1 MTQIATEKTN
11 VVGIRFQKLGK
22 LYHFKVKENGEV
34 DAGDHV
40 IVDTKRGQQ
49 LGQVIA
55 YVPSEE
61 AHRQK
66 GMRFV
71 QRKATPRDLVMK
83 QVWETKELDALI
95 SCRETASQQNI
106 KDAKFI
112 KAEYSFDG
120 SWITFHYTTENKN
133 LNINPLKQALTKKM
147 RTRVEMRLIGP
158 RDVAKIMGGFGACG
172 APRCCSTFLTEFSPI
187 SIRMAKEQGVSL
199 SPQEITGMCG
209 RLRCCLVYE
218 YEQYVEAK
226 KTLPKVGKVIG
237 TPYGEGKVRDVRVL
251 RDSVVVVIDGEW
263 KEVFRHEFEPLDEL
277 NALKEKAAAGC
288 SKHESGGCDCG
299 RKSETP
305 VAAENVDAQQT
316 VSQSKEEAESKSGKS
331 STQRSSKQRSGK
343 RRNRRSRQRNQKP
356 NDKN

>member
-1 MTQIATEKTN
+1 MTVMATEKTN

-22 LYHFKVKENGEV
+22 LYHFKVKDNRDLE
-34 DAGDHV
+34 AGDHV
-40 IVDTKRGQQ
+40 IVETKRGQQ

-55 YVPSEE
+55 YVPPNQV
-61 AHRQK
+61 HKQK
-66 GMRFV
+66 GMRYV
-71 QRKATPRDLVMK
+71 QRKANPRDLVMK

-95 SCRETASQQNI
+95 SCREAAGKLGI
-106 KDAKFI
+106 KDAKFV
-112 KAEYSFDG
+112 KAEFSFDG
-120 SWITFHYTTENKN
+120 SWITFHYTTEDKN
-133 LNINPLKQALTKKM
+133 LNVNRLKQSLGKSL

-226 KTLPKVGKVIG
+226 KTLPKVGKMIG
-237 TPYGEGKVRDVRVL
+237 TPYGEGKVKDVRVL

-277 NALKEKAAAGC
+277 KALQEKAENGC
-288 SKHESGGCDCG
+288 DRHESGGCDCG
-299 RKSETP
+299 ARSPQQSVPEQTESQNAAQTKTDSE
-305 VAAENVDAQQT
+305 Q
-316 VSQSKEEAESKSGKS
+316 
-331 STQRSSKQRSGK
+331 SSKQQSGNPKDERSR
-343 RRNRRSRQRNQKP
+343 RRNRKSRKRNQR
-356 NDKN
+356 